1 MVAFGLLIVLHISAI
16 NIYLMIGLMLIFT
29 SVIRFSPSLNEI
41 LGRLL
46 SNNFKIGLVMTGFIH
61 GLTNLG
67 GAPLVAITNGIYKK
81 KISVQSNIAYAYL
94 TMAVVQIVILIVFGD
109 FIVNTTALFL
119 PFCSA
124 IIYLFIGKRV
134 FENTNEIL
142 YNNLMTFFIFLYGL
156 LLIHFYFK
164 F

>member
-1 MVAFGLLIVLHISAI
+1 MLPLLFFYSGEDFQANLYP
-16 NIYLMIGLMLIFT
+16 YL
-29 SVIRFSPSLNEI
+29 
-41 LGRLL
+41 
-46 SNNFKIGLVMTGFIH
+46 
-61 GLTNLG
+61 
-67 GAPLVAITNGIYKK
+67 
-81 KISVQSNIAYAYL
+81 
-94 TMAVVQIVILIVFGD
+94 VVQRLI
-109 FIVNTTALFL
+109 
-119 PFCSA
+119 